1 MGIGGICEKVGE
13 LREKIGVWHTFII
26 LVVIALFFM
35 FIGVDIPDS
44 QDVPR
49 MSITQILDSVMRGR

>member
-13 LREKIGVWHTFII
+13 LREKIRVWHTVII
-26 LVVIALFFM
+26 LVIIALFFM

-49 MSITQILDSVMRGR
+49 MSITQILESVMRGR